1 MTTQIGPLTA
11 QKDEYRVRIGY
22 FHPMQFLRNRP
33 YFTVALIVVP
43 LLAMI
48 TTTPIFLVIN
58 QNIQLLPIIWLAA
71 SGLLAFAW
79 LLNYYFFRIL
89 QGRLLLLWTITTLIM
104 IAMDLIPRLCFQQDV
119 ESFLVVHANP
129 WLKSP
134 PPPFM
139 SMGVVILNNTLIL
152 VFQTLVRYRLQQ
164 VQMIND
170 LSEAKLHRMQAQYVN
185 LRNHIHPHFLFNAL
199 NTLKILIHKDPD
211 QAEAYILKVSE
222 FLRSSLQST
231 HRAKLPVA
239 DDLRIAVNYLQIQEV
254 RFKNCFELHI
264 EMDQIASSKG
274 LPMLA
279 IQSLFENILKH
290 NRLSKAEPIHIWVKT
305 EGTNCLVITNTRI
318 PLESER
324 MESTGTGLFNLSE
337 RFKLLGG
344 QPIEIQETPLAFV
357 VKMYYLDL

>member
-1 MTTQIGPLTA
+1 
-11 QKDEYRVRIGY
+11 
-22 FHPMQFLRNRP
+22 MQFLRTRP
-33 YFTVALIVVP
+33 YFTIALIVVP

-58 QNIQLLPIIWLAA
+58 QRLQLLPIIWLVA
-71 SGLLAFAW
+71 SGLLALAW
-79 LLNYYFFRIL
+79 FMNYWLFRIL

-104 IAMDLIPRLCFQQDV
+104 ITIDLVPRLCFQQDM
-119 ESFLVVHANP
+119 ESFLAIHANP

-164 VQMIND
+164 VQMVKD
-170 LSEAKLHRMQAQYVN
+170 LSEAKLQRVQAQYEN
-185 LRNHIHPHFLFNAL
+185 LRNHIHPHFLFNTL

-211 QAEAYILKVSE
+211 QAENYILKVSD

-231 HRAKLPVA
+231 HSAALPA
-239 DDLRIAVNYLQIQEV
+239 TEDLRIAVNYLQIQEV
-254 RFKNCFELHI
+254 RFKDCFELHLDMEPI
-264 EMDQIASSKG
+264 HPTKG
-274 LPMLA
+274 LPILA

-290 NRLSKAEPIHIWVKT
+290 NRLSKSQPIHIWVRN
-305 EGTNCLVITNTRI
+305 EGHQSMVITNTRI

-324 MESTGTGLFNLSE
+324 IESTGTGLFNLSE
-337 RFKLLGG
+337 RFKILGG
-344 QPIEIQETPLAFV
+344 APIEIEETLVAFTV
-357 VKMYYLDL
+357 RMHYLNL

>member
-1 MTTQIGPLTA
+1 
-11 QKDEYRVRIGY
+11 
-22 FHPMQFLRNRP
+22 
-33 YFTVALIVVP
+33 
-43 LLAMI
+43 
-48 TTTPIFLVIN
+48 
-58 QNIQLLPIIWLAA
+58 
-71 SGLLAFAW
+71 
-79 LLNYYFFRIL
+79 
-89 QGRLLLLWTITTLIM
+89 
-104 IAMDLIPRLCFQQDV
+104 
-119 ESFLVVHANP
+119 
-129 WLKSP
+129 
-134 PPPFM
+134 
-139 SMGVVILNNTLIL
+139 
-152 VFQTLVRYRLQQ
+152 
-164 VQMIND
+164 MIND
-170 LSEAKLHRMQAQYVN
+170 LSEAKLHRMQAQYEN

-274 LPMLA
+274 LPILA

-305 EGTNCLVITNTRI
+305 EGPSCLVITNTRI

-357 VKMYYLDL
+357 VKMYYLEL